1 MSGFAFNKEVPKTGR
16 WEKFDRLDESAREEV
31 KRFPP
36 HNASPRCKH
45 ASLGVERH

>member
-1 MSGFAFNKEVPKTGR
+1 MSGFAFNEEVPKTGR